1 MNQILILLSPIHSTK
16 TSEPKSCLVCPTQGR
31 LNLLKVVG
39 AHLTNKT
46 NFYGKKL
53 NSYEQ
58 LIKVVGACAP
68 SAPPGSTAYGPTVL
82 LAYTPNFEML
92 S

>member
-1 MNQILILLSPIHSTK
+1 MNGMHTLYSDFTLII
-16 TSEPKSCLVCPTQGR
+16 QWR

-58 LIKVVGACAP
+58 LIKVVGHVFP
-68 SAPPGSTAYGPTVL
+68 MPPGSAAYALIVL
-82 LAYTPNFEML
+82 VLVIKFQTM
-92 S
+92 

>member
-1 MNQILILLSPIHSTK
+1 MNQHITT
-16 TSEPKSCLVCPTQGR
+16 TSKERMAPEIPKWRTLTASMRLMVSIAQGR

-58 LIKVVGACAP
+58 LIKVVGARAP
-68 SAPPGSTAYGPTVL
+68 SAPLVPPPMV
-82 LAYTPNFEML
+82 
-92 S
+92 

>member
-1 MNQILILLSPIHSTK
+1 MHAPLLCVCVQITSIFDMCDIPDLSRLDGRRIPNSTLLIIG
-16 TSEPKSCLVCPTQGR
+16 QGW

-39 AHLTNKT
+39 AHLTSKT

-58 LIKVVGACAP
+58 LIKVVGAHAP
-68 SAPPGSTAYGPTVL
+68 SAPLVPP
-82 LAYTPNFEML
+82 PM
-92 S
+92 